1 MHRESWGYVLKVS
14 AAEKQAMLSD
24 IEKRI
29 ADNRPYSASDNTCS
43 SNLAEILQAVG
54 IQAYDPRFEIMGVIS
69 PADLMVG
76 LKHSRRLV
84 RENVYPKK

>member
-1 MHRESWGYVLKVS
+1 MHRDSWGYVLRVT
-14 AAEKQAMLSD
+14 ATEKQIMLSE
-24 IEKRI
+24 IKKRMT
-29 ADNRPYSASDNTCS
+29 DNRLYSVTDNSCS
-43 SNLAEILQAVG
+43 SNLAEILLAAG
-54 IQAYDPRFEIMGVIS
+54 IQAYDPRFEIMDVIS

>member
-24 IEKRI
+24 IEERI